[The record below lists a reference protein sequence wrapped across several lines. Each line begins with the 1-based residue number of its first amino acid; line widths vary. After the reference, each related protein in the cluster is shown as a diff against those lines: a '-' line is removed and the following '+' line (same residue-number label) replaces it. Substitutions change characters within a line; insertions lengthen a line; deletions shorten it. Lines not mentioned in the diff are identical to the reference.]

1 LNSSFHAIILNFYTC
16 LLFPFTPA
24 RCFIHA
30 GAATI
35 TPVRYIHPPLSATS
49 FHPRPLFPSAQ
60 ADFHPWENLSEP
72 GRKTGPA
79 AILAILV
86 HPPNLI
92 ANP

>member
-35 TPVRYIHPPLSATS
+35 TPVRYFLPPLSATS
-49 FHPRPLFPSAQ
+49 FHPRPLLPSTPVPY
-60 ADFHPWENLSEP
+60 FHPRKPISIP
-72 GRKTGPA
+72 GK
-79 AILAILV
+79 IF
-86 HPPNLI
+86 PNLGEK
-92 ANP
+92 PGQRRFWPS